1 MTTYEY
7 VILGG
12 GLAAGYAAQAFA
24 EENTPPGKLC
34 ILSAEN
40 KLPYERPPLSKGFL
54 AGEKAEDDILIN
66 EPEFYEENKIDIF
79 LNSLVEQVDLKQK
92 KLYTDSATI
101 GFEKLL
107 IATGARPRHLDVPGA
122 DLEGIYYLRRVGDAK
137 RIRQAAE
144 EANEAVVIGGSFIGM
159 EVASV
164 LQSADVDVTMVF
176 PEAHVWEAFFTLEM
190 SAFFENYY
198 RDRGV
203 IIMPRAE
210 VVEFEG
216 ANGRLTRVV
225 LKSGTRLEANL
236 VVAGVGVQPNTELFA
251 GNGLQMSDGGIVVNR
266 FLETNLP
273 GVFAVGDVAYYNDV
287 LFDRSRRIEH
297 WDNAMSQGQHAIKN
311 MMGAHEPFV
320 HVPYFFSDVFDLS
333 YEFWGDTTAA
343 QEIVHRG
350 DVENGRFSVWWLG
363 ADGRLLAAF
372 VMNRPDEEREL
383 AQQWIR
389 EAKKLTA
396 EKLAD
401 DQKPLNN
408 EKE

>member
-1 MTTYEY
+1 
-7 VILGG
+7 
-12 GLAAGYAAQAFA
+12 
-24 EENTPPGKLC
+24 
-34 ILSAEN
+34 
-40 KLPYERPPLSKGFL
+40 
-54 AGEKAEDDILIN
+54 
-66 EPEFYEENKIDIF
+66 
-79 LNSLVEQVDLKQK
+79 
-92 KLYTDSATI
+92 
-101 GFEKLL
+101 
-107 IATGARPRHLDVPGA
+107 
-122 DLEGIYYLRRVGDAK
+122 
-137 RIRQAAE
+137 
-144 EANEAVVIGGSFIGM
+144 
-159 EVASV
+159 V

-176 PEAHVWEAFFTLEM
+176 PEAHVWEAFFTPEM

-225 LKSGTRLEANL
+225 LKSGTHLEANL

-251 GNGLQMSDGGIVVNR
+251 DNDLQIRDGGIVVNR
-266 FLETNLP
+266 FLETNLL

-333 YEFWGDTTAA
+333 YEFWGDTTGA